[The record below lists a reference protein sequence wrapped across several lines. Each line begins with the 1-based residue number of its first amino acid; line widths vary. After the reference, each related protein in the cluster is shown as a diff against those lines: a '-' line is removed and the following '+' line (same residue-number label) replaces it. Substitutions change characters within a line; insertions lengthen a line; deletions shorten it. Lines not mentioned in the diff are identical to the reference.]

1 LAFAVAP
8 TAEIGNYGLD
18 CEITKIAA
26 IIVPSWIMES
36 SYRCHSSE

>member
-1 LAFAVAP
+1 VCVAILAFAVTP
-8 TAEIGNYGLD
+8 TTD
-18 CEITKIAA
+18 ITKIAA